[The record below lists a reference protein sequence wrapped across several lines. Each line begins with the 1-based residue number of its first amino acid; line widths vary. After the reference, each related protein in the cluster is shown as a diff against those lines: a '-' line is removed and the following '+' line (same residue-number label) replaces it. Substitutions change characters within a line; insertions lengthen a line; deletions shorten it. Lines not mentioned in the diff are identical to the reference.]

1 MGLGLAIAESTWIF
15 KEFFR
20 DASLASLML
29 YHLNRGAL
37 TMKFNRSL
45 MTGLVGLALIA
56 VPITAAAKDND
67 RGGNDSHQAQAQSHS
82 NDSHA
87 DAHHA
92 EQANHNNGGGGGGQH
107 EAREQ
112 HQAREGGGGGGGQHE
127 ARVEN
132 RNPAPE
138 NMNREASRGHNEA
151 RVENRNPAP
160 ENMNRDVFRG
170 HNEARDK
177 GRNYSAPAVASRESR
192 DDRNESGR
200 ENGDRG
206 RNYGERDRNY
216 NDRDW
221 ERGDRAYRNYGRDYD
236 HDDYDHDRDYAEGGW
251 VMPYSYSGGA
261 CAWARH
267 LHNVYR
273 RDMYTGHPAA
283 ASYLIPQLRRAERS
297 CGVGFY
303 GYNDYR
309 SWY

>member
-1 MGLGLAIAESTWIF
+1 
-15 KEFFR
+15 
-20 DASLASLML
+20 
-29 YHLNRGAL
+29 
-37 TMKFNRSL
+37 MKLNRSL

-67 RGGNDSHQAQAQSHS
+67 RGANESHQAQAQSHS
-82 NDSHA
+82 NDSHP

-92 EQANHNNGGGGGGQH
+92 EQANHNNGGDHH
-107 EAREQ
+107 EAPQQ

-132 RNPAPE
+132 RNAAPA
-138 NMNREASRGHNEA
+138 NMNREASRGHNE
-151 RVENRNPAP
+151 V
-160 ENMNRDVFRG
+160 RD
-170 HNEARDK
+170 N
-177 GRNYSAPAVASRESR
+177 GRNYSAPAVANRESR
-192 DDRNESGR
+192 DYRTESGHD
-200 ENGDRG
+200 NGDR
-206 RNYGERDRNY
+206 DRKY
-216 NDRDW
+216 NEHDW
-221 ERGDRAYRNYGRDYD
+221 ERGDHAYSNYGRDYD
-236 HDDYDHDRDYAEGGW
+236 HDDYDHDRQYAEGGW

-261 CAWARH
+261 CGWARH

-283 ASYLIPQLRRAERS
+283 ASDLIPQLRRAERS